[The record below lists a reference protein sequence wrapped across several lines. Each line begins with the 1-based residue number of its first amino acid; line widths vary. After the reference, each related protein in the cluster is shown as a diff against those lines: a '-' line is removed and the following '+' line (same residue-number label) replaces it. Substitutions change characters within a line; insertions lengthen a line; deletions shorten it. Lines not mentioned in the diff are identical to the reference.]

1 MAPVISSVF
10 GRDLNI
16 LFHCYS
22 EQMFTLIHEKLGF
35 EYPAPVAKS
44 YQWQILNLFLYT
56 SINPV
61 QNDFFYV

>member
-1 MAPVISSVF
+1 MFLQVYLVESWLFSSIS
-10 GRDLNI
+10 I
-16 LFHCYS
+16 LSRCSF
-22 EQMFTLIHEKLGF
+22 LIHEKLGF

-61 QNDFFYV
+61 HNDFFYV